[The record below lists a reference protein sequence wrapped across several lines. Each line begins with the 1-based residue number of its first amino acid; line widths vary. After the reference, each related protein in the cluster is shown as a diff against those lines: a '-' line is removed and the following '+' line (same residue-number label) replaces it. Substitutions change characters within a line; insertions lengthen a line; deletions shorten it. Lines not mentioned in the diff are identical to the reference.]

1 MEMMNTGVVLAQP
14 SVGGKL
20 VQAVSA
26 VKPVTAAGAE
36 GGFQQA
42 LVQQINNE
50 SALTGD
56 QTQSSGLASIIAQ
69 LEVLASQNGEEAAP
83 AIEDILSLI
92 DGLVDQLEAPSESEG
107 TLDGQL
113 EELQSMLD
121 ALNAL
126 LALLGV
132 PVPQAPVQLQDQA
145 QTDIKIEG
153 QAEVEAEMTQVKS
166 GLQDSL
172 LQLQAAVQQGALKQV
187 KGQEPFAI
195 IVSQL
200 QTLASALSEDTV
212 SQDVK
217 DVKELKSASASQT
230 PGWLNAQPS
239 ASKDAVQLLQRLSQQ
254 AVHPSMIKAAVEVT
268 NETSKSVQAIHP
280 MLVAAA
286 EMTNESS
293 LLQQVVNSEA
303 LLSGEETVMPDM
315 TLISPD
321 KAKEFAPILTR
332 GAAVQTTFVLA
343 EDFAET
349 MNGLIVQR
357 FDVRTLNGI
366 SEARLMLFPEHM
378 GQVDVK
384 ISMQNG
390 ILTAVFQTD
399 TAVAKDMLD
408 NQMAQLRA
416 SLQAQGLNVEKLEV
430 THSPNASGLT
440 HQHAGQGHQG
450 GQSSGNRQGFSN
462 DEKNVTDNAFEAD
475 LVEQAAIQG
484 MGYGR
489 AINETA

>member
-1 MEMMNTGVVLAQP
+1 MEMMNSGVVLAQQP
-14 SVGGKL
+14 AGGKL

-42 LVQQINNE
+42 LVQQFNNG
-50 SALTGD
+50 SVLTED
-56 QTQSSGLASIIAQ
+56 QTQVSGLTSIIAQ
-69 LEVLASQNGEEAAP
+69 LEALASLNGEEAAP

-92 DGLVDQLEAPSESEG
+92 DGLVDQLELPGDSEG

-121 ALNAL
+121 AMNAL

-132 PVPQAPVQLQDQA
+132 PVPQAPVQSQDQA
-145 QTDIKIEG
+145 QAEIKVEG
-153 QAEVEAEMTQVKS
+153 KAEVEAELTQVKA

-172 LQLQAAVQQGALKQV
+172 LQLHAAIQQGAFKQV

-200 QTLASALSEDTV
+200 QSLAAALSEDTV
-212 SQDVK
+212 LQDMK
-217 DVKELKSASASQT
+217 DAKELKLASASQT
-230 PGWLNAQPS
+230 PAWVNAQPS

-254 AVHPSMIKAAVEVT
+254 AVHPSMIKAAVEI
-268 NETSKSVQAIHP
+268 TSEASMTVQAIHP
-280 MLVAAA
+280 TMAAAA
-286 EMTNESS
+286 EITNESS
-293 LLQQVVNSEA
+293 FLQKIVNGEA

-321 KAKEFAPILTR
+321 KAKEFAPILAR
-332 GAAVQTTFVLA
+332 GAAAPTTFVLA

-349 MNGLIVQR
+349 MNEMIVQR

-390 ILTAVFQTD
+390 VLTAVFQTD

-450 GQSSGNRQGFSN
+450 GQSSGNRQGFRN
-462 DEKNVTDNAFEAD
+462 DDKNVTDNAFETD
-475 LVEQAAIQG
+475 LAEQAAIQG